1 MIRFLLDQGIP
12 RSAVARLQDRG
23 FAARHVADIGL
34 ERASDLDI
42 LQAARN
48 EGECVVTLDADFH
61 SHLAV
66 SGAESPSVVR
76 IRWEGLRSA
85 EIAALIAR
93 VIQQAG
99 IQLEQGAMVTVTE
112 RSIRVHRLPV
122 RRPLGPPK
130 GIQER

>member
-12 RSAVARLQDRG
+12 RSAVSRLQDRG

-42 LQAARN
+42 LQAARD

-61 SHLAV
+61 NHLAV
-66 SGAESPSVVR
+66 SGADMPSVVR
-76 IRWEGLRSA
+76 IRWEGLRSGD
-85 EIAALIAR
+85 IAALIAR
-93 VIQQAG
+93 VIQQAA

-112 RSIRVHRLPV
+112 RRIRVHRLPV
-122 RRPLGPPK
+122 RRHLGPT

>member
-12 RSAVARLQDRG
+12 RSAVDRLQDRG
-23 FAARHVADIGL
+23 LAARHVADIGL

-42 LQAARN
+42 LQAARDD
-48 EGECVVTLDADFH
+48 GKCVVTLDADFH

-66 SGAESPSVVR
+66 RGAESPSVVR

-85 EIAALIAR
+85 DIAALIAR
-93 VIQQAG
+93 VIQQAA
-99 IQLEQGAMVTVTE
+99 IQLGKGAMVTVTE

-122 RRPLGPPK
+122 RRHLGPT
-130 GIQER
+130 GI

>member
-23 FAARHVADIGL
+23 FVARHVADIGL
-34 ERASDLDI
+34 ERALDLDI
-42 LQAARN
+42 LQAARG

-76 IRWEGLRSA
+76 IRWEGLRGA
-85 EIAALIAR
+85 DIAALIAR
-93 VIQQAG
+93 VIRQAA

-112 RSIRVHRLPV
+112 RIIRVHRLPV
-122 RRPLGPPK
+122 CRHLGPT

>member
-34 ERASDLDI
+34 ERAVDLDI
-42 LQAARN
+42 LQAARS

-76 IRWEGLRSA
+76 IRWEGLRGA
-85 EIAALIAR
+85 DIAALIAR
-93 VIQQAG
+93 VIRQAA

-112 RSIRVHRLPV
+112 RIIRVHRLPV
-122 RRPLGPPK
+122 CRDLGPT

>member
-34 ERASDLDI
+34 ERAPDREI
-42 LQAARN
+42 LQAARS

-66 SGAESPSVVR
+66 SGADSPSVVR

-85 EIAALIAR
+85 DIAAHGHALR
-93 VIQQAG
+93 D
-99 IQLEQGAMVTVTE
+99 
-112 RSIRVHRLPV
+112 
-122 RRPLGPPK
+122 
-130 GIQER
+130 

>member
-1 MIRFLLDQGIP
+1 VIRFLLDQGIP
-12 RSAVARLQDRG
+12 HSAVARLQDRG
-23 FAARHVADIGL
+23 CAARHVADIGL

-61 SHLAV
+61 SRPAV
-66 SGAESPSVVR
+66 SGAESPSLVR

-85 EIAALIAR
+85 DIAALIAR
-93 VIQQAG
+93 VIQQAA
-99 IQLEQGAMVTVTE
+99 IQLERGAIVSVTE

-122 RRPLGPPK
+122 GRHVGPT

>member
-12 RSAVARLQDRG
+12 RSAVDRLQDRG
-23 FAARHVADIGL
+23 LAARHAADIGF
-34 ERASDLDI
+34 ERASDLEI
-42 LQAARN
+42 LQAARD

-85 EIAALIAR
+85 DIAALIAR
-93 VIQQAG
+93 VIQQAA

-122 RRPLGPPK
+122 RRHLGPT

>member
-12 RSAVARLQDRG
+12 RSAVDRLQDRG
-23 FAARHVADIGL
+23 LPARHVADIGF

-85 EIAALIAR
+85 DIAALIAR
-93 VIQQAG
+93 VIQQAA

-122 RRPLGPPK
+122 RRHLGPA

>member
-1 MIRFLLDQGIP
+1 VIRFLLDQGIP

-34 ERASDLDI
+34 EKASDLDI
-42 LQAARN
+42 LQAARD

-66 SGAESPSVVR
+66 SGAELPSVVR

-85 EIAALIAR
+85 DIAALIAR
-93 VIQQAG
+93 VIQQAA

-122 RRPLGPPK
+122 RRHLGPT

>member
-1 MIRFLLDQGIP
+1 MIRLLLDQGIP
-12 RSAVARLQDRG
+12 HRAVTRLQDRG
-23 FAARHVADIGL
+23 FTARHVADIGL

-42 LQAARN
+42 LQAARD
-48 EGECVVTLDADFH
+48 EEECVVTLDADFH

-122 RRPLGPPK
+122 RRHLGPK
-130 GIQER
+130 GIHEQ

>member
-1 MIRFLLDQGIP
+1 VIRFLLDQGIP
-12 RSAVARLQDRG
+12 RSAVDRLQDRG
-23 FAARHVADIGL
+23 LAARHVADIGL

-42 LQAARN
+42 LQAARDD
-48 EGECVVTLDADFH
+48 GKCVVTLDADFH

-66 SGAESPSVVR
+66 RGAESPSVVR

-85 EIAALIAR
+85 DIAALIAR
-93 VIQQAG
+93 VIQQAA

-122 RRPLGPPK
+122 RRHLGPT

>member
-12 RSAVARLQDRG
+12 RSAVDRLQDRG
-23 FAARHVADIGL
+23 LAARHAADIGF
-34 ERASDLDI
+34 ERASDLEI
-42 LQAARN
+42 LQAARDD
-48 EGECVVTLDADFH
+48 GKCVVTLDADFH

-66 SGAESPSVVR
+66 RGAESPSVVR

-85 EIAALIAR
+85 DIAALIAR
-93 VIQQAG
+93 VIQQAA

-122 RRPLGPPK
+122 RRHLGPT